1 MDAEE
6 FEALTP
12 EEQAKIFHHS
22 TFKERA
28 ELIRRS
34 HDPKALTRALSHEEL
49 YLLTRE
55 MDIEER
61 SEVIKYATMPQLFFI
76 SDIDCWKKDRIDGDN
91 FMEWLETLKTADER
105 VLLQWLLTMDYGT
118 IVTGFQ
124 KVIKVLKP
132 EWEYAADELLGDTP
146 YFTIDQMYYV
156 SVGEENLEIIR
167 RVVEI
172 LFENNRGRYTSFMEG
187 IMAEVEDQ
195 IEEEAYENREIRLAD
210 RGFPDYETARRIYRP
225 ISREEFD
232 KTEKKNNELMKE
244 KVHLPNYPVLW
255 SAERLF
261 LDDVLLHIGKGPQ
274 EYLENLHEELAWVS
288 NKVLAG
294 QGIDFSSE
302 EKVKRGIERAR
313 FYVSLGLEDLS
324 GGDIKKAEQILTQR
338 WCENIFRWGISQPSA
353 LKERLE
359 AILKTYW
366 NGHKI
371 PFFDFLTHPYDKIAQ
386 GLMLGVPQYYDFSL
400 KDTTDNLRD
409 FKTTADVERVK
420 KSVVQIEKIHEMLA
434 ASFPKAFALFKDG
447 LEENQVTGTAVLGT
461 LFARFCLDKKPS
473 LAPLSPEKI
482 KLFVENAFEMH
493 GSRPEIKTS
502 LRGSFIAALH
512 SEQDAPSLT
521 VFWAFI
527 FQEIEDEL
535 ARLDFAKPFD
545 ERFVQCLLIKPPAQP
560 KKSGGTKNDRS

>member
-1 MDAEE
+1 MDAEQ

-34 HDPKALTRALSHEEL
+34 HDPRALTRALSHEEL

-61 SEVIKYATMPQLFFI
+61 GEVIKYATLPQLFFI

-91 FMEWLETLKTADER
+91 FMEWLETLKTADEK
-105 VLLQWLLTMDYGT
+105 VLLQWLLNMDYGT
-118 IVTGFQ
+118 VVTGFQ

-132 EWEYAADELLGDTP
+132 EWEYAVDELLGDTP

-156 SVGEENLEIIR
+156 AVGEENLEIIR

-195 IEEEAYENREIRLAD
+195 VEEEAYQSREVRLAD
-210 RGFPDYETARRIYRP
+210 RGFPDYETARKIYRP

-232 KTEKKNNELMKE
+232 ATPLKNHELMKE

-255 SAERLF
+255 SSERLF
-261 LDDVLLHIGKGPQ
+261 LDDVLILAGK
-274 EYLENLHEELAWVS
+274 ESEESLENIHEELSWVS

-302 EKVKRGIERAR
+302 ERVRRGIERAR

-324 GGDIKKAEQILTQR
+324 GGDLKKAVKILMER
-338 WCENIFRWGISQPSA
+338 WCENIFRWGISLPAA
-353 LKERLE
+353 LKESLE
-359 AILKTYW
+359 IILKTYW
-366 NGHKI
+366 QGHKI
-371 PFFDFLTHPYDKIAQ
+371 PFFDFLIQPYDKIAQ
-386 GLMLGVPQYYDFSL
+386 GLMLGVPQYFDFSL
-400 KDTTDNLRD
+400 KDTADNLRD
-409 FKTTADVERVK
+409 FKTVADIERIK
-420 KSVVQIEKIHEMLA
+420 KSVLQIEKIHGALA
-434 ASFPKAFALFKDG
+434 ASSPKSFSLFKDG
-447 LEENQVTGTAVLGT
+447 LEDSQVSGLTVLGT

-482 KLFVENAFEMH
+482 KVFAENVFEMH
-493 GSRPEIKTS
+493 GSRPQIKMD
-502 LRGSFIAALH
+502 LRAGFLTAFH
-512 SEQDAPSLT
+512 GEKDAPLMS
-521 VFWAFI
+521 VFWSFV

-535 ARLDFAKPFD
+535 ALLDFEKPFD
-545 ERFVQCLLIKPPAQP
+545 ERFVKCLLIKPTSKP
-560 KKSGGTKNDRS
+560 KKAGGEKT